1 MKMKVREE
9 GIKSSAQDRQ
19 VMQKAIAHHL
29 LTNAQPS
36 KQ

>member
-9 GIKSSAQDRQ
+9 GIKPSTQDRQ
-19 VMQKAIAHHL
+19 VMQNAIAHHL
-29 LTNAQPS
+29 LTNAQPP